1 MLKHFILVCLAFT
14 LFCMNSCNEDSDN
27 NVSSGNNFDKNFTY
41 PLKVNSYWYYGT
53 RNFVFNL
60 RPDSIN
66 IYFSTDT
73 LYGYGN
79 ANINN
84 DTVINSD
91 TLIQLQN
98 VHSLSGHANSSVELY
113 KQTDTGLVR
122 VAYYSNAPNFGPF
135 RQTNNLNFSF
145 NGNNFNS
152 LNELLGLVKG
162 DYYQNDTALI
172 YDDPP
177 VKVLQCPLVE
187 NSEWNMI
194 NTGTVSINKKYL
206 NFENVTVNAGTFYCL
221 KIKKDFYY
229 NSSVPDTGSVFY
241 DYFSESGMIKRDLL
255 IKDVNVSNS
264 SGQTIGKIDIKE
276 EAFLN
281 LYNIAR

>member
-1 MLKHFILVCLAFT
+1 MIKKISSLFFAYCLIC
-14 LFCMNSCNEDSDN
+14 LCSCNENSDN
-27 NVSSGNNFDKNFTY
+27 NISSENHNDDNFIY
-41 PLKVNSYWYYGT
+41 PLNLNSYWYYGT

-73 LYGYGN
+73 IYGYGN
-79 ANINN
+79 SNITK

-91 TLIQLQN
+91 TLIQIQN
-98 VHSLSGHANSSVELY
+98 VYSLAGHANSSVELY
-113 KQTDTGLVR
+113 KQTDTGLIR

-135 RQTNNLNFSF
+135 RQSHNLSFSVK
-145 NGNNFNS
+145 GVNFNS
-152 LNELLGLVKG
+152 LYELLGFFKG
-162 DYYQNDTALI
+162 ENNQNDTALI
-172 YDDPP
+172 FDDPP
-177 VKVLQCPLVE
+177 VKVLQYPLTE

-194 NTGTVSINKKYL
+194 NTGTVSIKKKYL

-221 KIKKDFYY
+221 KIKRDFYY
-229 NSSVPDTGSVFY
+229 NSPTPDTGNIY
-241 DYFSESGMIKRDLL
+241 HDYFSESGMIKRDIL
-255 IKDVNVSNS
+255 IRDVNVSNS

-281 LYNIAR
+281 LFYLER

>member
-1 MLKHFILVCLAFT
+1 MIRIFSRICFTCCLI
-14 LFCMNSCNEDSDN
+14 CICSCNENSDN
-27 NVSSGNNFDKNFTY
+27 IVSSGNSNNKDFKY
-41 PLKVNSYWYYGT
+41 PLNINSYWHYGT
-53 RNFVFNL
+53 RNFVFHL

-79 ANINN
+79 AKVKN

-91 TLIQLQN
+91 TLIQIQN
-98 VHSLSGHANSSVELY
+98 VHSLSGHANSSVEFY
-113 KQTDTGLVR
+113 RQTDSGLVR
-122 VAYYSNAPNFGPF
+122 VAYYSNASNFGPF
-135 RQTNNLNFSF
+135 RQMNNLNFSF

-152 LNELLGLVKG
+152 LSELIGFCKG
-162 DYYQNDTALI
+162 EYSQSDTALVF
-172 YDDPP
+172 DDPP
-177 VKVLQCPLVE
+177 VKVLKYPLTE
-187 NSEWNMI
+187 NSEWNML
-194 NTGTVSINKKYL
+194 NTGTYSVNKKYL

-221 KIKKDFYY
+221 KIKKDLYY
-229 NSSVPDTGSVFY
+229 NSSAPDTGYIFY

-276 EAFLN
+276 ESFLN
-281 LYNIAR
+281 IYNIAK